1 MVTAIRPPSFARKRG
16 RHREPA
22 GQDRALMAGTVRR
35 GGQIA
40 WAGLKLG
47 VAVLRLRRRAPERLP
62 AYISTTLVE
71 LGTTFVKLGQGL
83 SLRWDLLP
91 APYREALSRLHSDVP
106 VFPAD
111 EARRMVEQAFGA
123 PVDALFASFDDKPLA
138 AASVA
143 QIHPA
148 RMQDGRDV
156 VVKITRPGIHAQV
169 QADLRLLRRTMR
181 VAQWIWPPLKRHRP
195 LELVDELGAF
205 LRDEIDM
212 RHEAQNMRRMAKV
225 LDALPG
231 ITQPHVVEPYAT
243 RDVLVQDRSH
253 GTRLEAAYGTAA
265 APELARALLDA
276 YVHQLF
282 GAGVFH
288 ADPHPGNLFFFDDG
302 RLCLHDFGS
311 IGVLDPASR
320 LALGGMV
327 EAIAADDAEGV
338 LDAAIALGFFPPQ
351 VERRSHVR
359 EIHLILAEM
368 ASRPLAEWSIAEAI
382 WRVARIGQGAGF
394 RLPAHL
400 LALIRTLFLVENTL
414 RALDPDMD
422 LLGTLSAQAADV
434 MAIVDASRPA
444 RRPLAMRLART
455 ARQLPQIATDL
466 LRQAQLSD
474 GRPAFS
480 VHHHGLA
487 PTHEALARTGNRLAL
502 ALVTLGLYVSG
513 SLLALHST
521 GPLLAGHLPWL
532 SVIAFAGAA
541 LLSLRLVVAIGRS
554 GHL

>member
-1 MVTAIRPPSFARKRG
+1 
-16 RHREPA
+16 
-22 GQDRALMAGTVRR
+22 MAGTVRR

-47 VAVLRLRRRAPERLP
+47 AALLRLRRRAPERLP
-62 AYISTTLVE
+62 AYVSATLVG

-91 APYREALSRLHSDVP
+91 VPYREALARLHSDVP
-106 VFPAD
+106 AFPAD

-123 PVDALFASFDDKPLA
+123 PVDALFSSFDDKPLA

-169 QADLRLLRRTMR
+169 QADLRLLRRTVR
-181 VAQWIWPPLKRHRP
+181 VAQWLWPPLKRHRP

>member
-1 MVTAIRPPSFARKRG
+1 
-16 RHREPA
+16 
-22 GQDRALMAGTVRR
+22 MAGTVRR

-47 VAVLRLRRRAPERLP
+47 VAVLRLRPRAPDRLP
-62 AYISTTLVE
+62 AYVSATLVG

-91 APYREALSRLHSDVP
+91 APYRDALSQLHSDVP
-106 VFPAD
+106 AFPAD
-111 EARRMVEQAFGA
+111 QARHMVEQAFGA
-123 PVDALFASFDDKPLA
+123 PVDALFASFDDKPMA
-138 AASVA
+138 AGSVA

-148 RMQDGRDV
+148 RMHDGRNV

-205 LRDEIDM
+205 MRDEIDM

-225 LDALPG
+225 LDSLPG

-253 GTRLEAAYGTAA
+253 GTRLETAYGTGA
-265 APELARALLDA
+265 APALASALLDA

-368 ASRPLAEWSIAEAI
+368 ASRPLAAWSIAEAI

-400 LALIRTLFLVENTL
+400 LSLIRTLFLVENTL
-414 RALDPDMD
+414 RALDPDLD
-422 LLGTLSAQAADV
+422 LLGTLSAQAAEI
-434 MAIVDASRPA
+434 AEIADASRPGGN
-444 RRPLAMRLART
+444 RPLAMRLART

-474 GRPAFS
+474 GRPALS
-480 VHHHGLA
+480 VHHHGLSS
-487 PTHEALARTGNRLAL
+487 TQEAIARTGNRLAL
-502 ALVTLGLYVSG
+502 ALVTLGLYVCG
-513 SLLALHST
+513 ALLSLHSD
-521 GPLLAGHLPWL
+521 GPQVFGHMPFLAI
-532 SVIAFAGAA
+532 VAFAAAA
-541 LLSLRLVVAIGRS
+541 LLSLRLVTAIARS

>member
-1 MVTAIRPPSFARKRG
+1 
-16 RHREPA
+16 
-22 GQDRALMAGTVRR
+22 MAGTVRR

-47 VAVLRLRRRAPERLP
+47 LAVLRLRRRAPDLLP
-62 AYISTTLVE
+62 AYVSTTLVG

-91 APYREALSRLHSDVP
+91 VPYREALSRLHSDLP
-106 VFPAD
+106 AFPAD
-111 EARRMVEQAFGA
+111 QAKRMVEQAFGA
-123 PVDALFASFDDKPLA
+123 PVDELFASFDDRPLA

-143 QIHPA
+143 QIHSA
-148 RMQDGRDV
+148 RMHDGRDV

-169 QADLRLLRRTMR
+169 QADLRLLRRMVR
-181 VAQWIWPPLKRHRP
+181 VAQGLWPPLKRHHP

-225 LDALPG
+225 LDSLPG
-231 ITQPHVVEPYAT
+231 ITQPHVVEPYVS
-243 RDVLVQDRSH
+243 RDVLVQDHSH
-253 GTRLEAAYGTAA
+253 GTRLDSAYGTAA
-265 APELARALLDA
+265 APALAQALLEA

-288 ADPHPGNLFFFDDG
+288 ADPHPGNLFFFSDG

-327 EAIAADDAEGV
+327 EAIAVDDADGV
-338 LDAAIALGFFPPQ
+338 LDAAIALGFLSSH

-382 WRVARIGQGAGF
+382 WRVARIGQGVGF

-414 RALDPDMD
+414 RALDPNLD
-422 LLGTLSAQAADV
+422 LLGTLSARAAHIADI
-434 MAIVDASRPA
+434 ADASRPGGG
-444 RRPLAMRLART
+444 RPLALQLART
-455 ARQLPQIATDL
+455 ARQLPQIAADL
-466 LRQAQLSD
+466 LRQAQLRD
-474 GRPAFS
+474 GRPAIS
-480 VHHHGLA
+480 VHHHGLNSSRE
-487 PTHEALARTGNRLAL
+487 TLARTGNRLAL
-502 ALVTLGLYVSG
+502 ALVILGLYVSG
-513 SLLALHST
+513 ALLSLHSD
-521 GPLLAGHLPWL
+521 GPQVFGHLPFL
-532 SVIAFAGAA
+532 AVLAFATAG
-541 LLSLRLVVAIGRS
+541 LLSLRLILAIARS
-554 GHL
+554 GRL

>member
-1 MVTAIRPPSFARKRG
+1 
-16 RHREPA
+16 
-22 GQDRALMAGTVRR
+22 MAGTVRR

-47 VAVLRLRRRAPERLP
+47 AAVLRLRRRAPERLP
-62 AYISTTLVE
+62 AYVSATLVG

-91 APYREALSRLHSDVP
+91 VPYREALARLHSDVP
-106 VFPAD
+106 AFPAD

-368 ASRPLAEWSIAEAI
+368 ASRPLAAWSIAEAI

-400 LALIRTLFLVENTL
+400 LSLIRTLFLVENTL
-414 RALDPDMD
+414 RALDPDLD
-422 LLGTLSAQAADV
+422 LLGTLSAQAAEI
-434 MAIVDASRPA
+434 AEIADASRPGGN
-444 RRPLAMRLART
+444 RPLAMRLART

-480 VHHHGLA
+480 VHHHGLSS
-487 PTHEALARTGNRLAL
+487 TQEAIARTGNRLAL

-513 SLLALHST
+513 ALLSLHSD
-521 GPLLAGHLPWL
+521 GPQVFGHMPFLAI
-532 SVIAFAGAA
+532 VAFAAAA
-541 LLSLRLVVAIGRS
+541 LLSLRLVTAIARS

>member
-1 MVTAIRPPSFARKRG
+1 
-16 RHREPA
+16 
-22 GQDRALMAGTVRR
+22 MAGTVRR

-106 VFPAD
+106 AFPAAQ
-111 EARRMVEQAFGA
+111 ARCMVEQAFGA
-123 PVDALFASFDDKPLA
+123 PVDELFASFDDKPLA

-148 RMQDGRDV
+148 RMHDGRDV

-169 QADLRLLRRTMR
+169 QADLRLLRRTVR
-181 VAQWIWPPLKRHRP
+181 VAQWLWPPLKRHRP

-265 APELARALLDA
+265 APALARALLDA

-368 ASRPLAEWSIAEAI
+368 ASRPLAAWSIAEAI

-400 LALIRTLFLVENTL
+400 LSLIRTLFLVENTL
-414 RALDPDMD
+414 RALDPDLD
-422 LLGTLSAQAADV
+422 LLGTLSAQAAEI
-434 MAIVDASRPA
+434 AEIADASRPGGN
-444 RRPLAMRLART
+444 RPLAMRLART

-474 GRPAFS
+474 GRPALS
-480 VHHHGLA
+480 VHHHGLSS
-487 PTHEALARTGNRLAL
+487 TQEAIARTGNRLAL

-541 LLSLRLVVAIGRS
+541 LLSLRLVFAIGRS

>member
-1 MVTAIRPPSFARKRG
+1 
-16 RHREPA
+16 
-22 GQDRALMAGTVRR
+22 MAGTVRR
-35 GGQIA
+35 GLQIA
-40 WAGLKLG
+40 WAGLRMG
-47 VAVLRLRRRAPERLP
+47 VDFLRLRRRAPEQLP
-62 AYISTTLVE
+62 ARVSATLVG

-106 VFPAD
+106 AFPAD
-111 EARRMVEQAFGA
+111 QARRMVEQAFGA
-123 PVDALFASFDDKPLA
+123 PVSELFASFDDRPLA

-148 RMQDGRDV
+148 RMHDGRDV

-181 VAQWIWPPLKRHRP
+181 VAKWLWPPLKRHSP

-225 LDALPG
+225 LDSLSG
-231 ITQPHVVEPYAT
+231 MTQPHVVEPYAS
-243 RDVLVQDRSH
+243 RDVMVQDRSH
-253 GTRLEAAYGTAA
+253 GTRLETAYGTAA
-265 APELARALLDA
+265 APALASALLDA

-288 ADPHPGNLFFFDDG
+288 ADPHPGNLFFFSDG

-311 IGVLDPASR
+311 IGVLDPTSR

-327 EAIAADDAEGV
+327 EAIAVDDAEGV
-338 LDAAIALGFFPPQ
+338 LDAAIALGFFPSQ

-368 ASRPLAEWSIAEAI
+368 AARPLAEWSIAEAI

-394 RLPAHL
+394 RLPSHL

-414 RALDPDMD
+414 RALDPDLD
-422 LLGTLSAQAADV
+422 LMGSLSAQASDIADI
-434 MAIVDASRPA
+434 ADASRPGGN
-444 RRPLAMRLART
+444 RPLAMRLART

-474 GRPAFS
+474 GRPALS

-513 SLLALHST
+513 ALLSLHSD
-521 GPLLAGHLPWL
+521 GPQVFGHLPVMAVL
-532 SVIAFAGAA
+532 AFTAAG
-541 LLSLRLVVAIGRS
+541 LLSLRLVMAIARS